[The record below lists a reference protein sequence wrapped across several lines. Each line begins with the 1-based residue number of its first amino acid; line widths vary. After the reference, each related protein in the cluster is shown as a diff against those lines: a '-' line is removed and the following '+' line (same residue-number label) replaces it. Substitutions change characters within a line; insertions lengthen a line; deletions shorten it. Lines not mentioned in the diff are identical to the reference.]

1 MLNSQ
6 NILNQYFM
14 NLLFIIYHSSFII
27 HHCQEPSITM
37 SIDVVLLLVALYG
50 FYLGFSDGIIKT
62 VFSFLSYAIGLMLA
76 IKFSPAMTRFI
87 ETGFHV
93 KNPLILVLG
102 FIITFFLG
110 MYIIRFVADAMT
122 GVLQM
127 VRINILNQ
135 IIGGVFLSLGFMTMY
150 SVMVWFGESTGFI
163 SPQTAAQSHTLP
175 YLRKLPAQAQTM
187 FSGLKPM
194 LSDFWRESGSMMD
207 RMERQSVQRTETE
220 PSIYNIPDNL
230 SSHPTPKP
238 EAKPTPE
245 KSGTSTGTS
254 AGTSWW
260 WSGDS
265 KPAAPKVEKIETSSE
280 IFDIKDEPV
289 KPKQQRR

>member
-1 MLNSQ
+1 
-6 NILNQYFM
+6 
-14 NLLFIIYHSSFII
+14 
-27 HHCQEPSITM
+27 M

-127 VRINILNQ
+127 VRINVLNQ
-135 IIGGVFLSLGFMTMY
+135 LIGGVFLSLGFMTMY
-150 SVMVWFGESTGFI
+150 SVMVWFGESSGLI
-163 SPQTAAQSHTLP
+163 SPQTAAASHSLP
-175 YLRKLPAQAQTM
+175 YLRKLPAQAQGI

-194 LSDFWRESGSMMD
+194 ISDFWRESGSMMD
-207 RMERQSVQRTETE
+207 RMERQSVKRTETE
-220 PSIYNIPDNL
+220 PSIYNIPDGASGTGTNA
-230 SSHPTPKP
+230 PKP
-238 EAKPTPE
+238 ESKPVPE
-245 KSGTSTGTS
+245 KSAS
-254 AGTSWW
+254 SWFN
-260 WSGDS
+260 
-265 KPAAPKVEKIETSSE
+265 PAPKKVEKIETSSE
-280 IFDIKDEPV
+280 IFDIKEDET
-289 KPKQQRR
+289 PKRR

>member
-1 MLNSQ
+1 
-6 NILNQYFM
+6 
-14 NLLFIIYHSSFII
+14 
-27 HHCQEPSITM
+27 M

-150 SVMVWFGESTGFI
+150 SVLVWFGESSGFI
-163 SPQTAAQSHTLP
+163 SPQTAAQSHSLP
-175 YLRKLPAQAQTM
+175 YLRQLPSHAQGVFA
-187 FSGLKPM
+187 GLKPM
-194 LSDFWRESGSMMD
+194 ISDFWRESGSMMD
-207 RMERQSVQRTETE
+207 RMERQGVKRTETE
-220 PSIYNIPDNL
+220 PSIYNIPDNP
-230 SSHPTPKP
+230 SGTVTPAPKSNP
-238 EAKPTPE
+238 VPE
-245 KSGTSTGTS
+245 KSASSWFNPSPST
-254 AGTSWW
+254 
-260 WSGDS
+260 
-265 KPAAPKVEKIETSSE
+265 KKVEKIETSSE
-280 IFDIKDEPV
+280 IFDIKDDE
-289 KPKQQRR
+289 KPKRK

>member
-1 MLNSQ
+1 
-6 NILNQYFM
+6 
-14 NLLFIIYHSSFII
+14 
-27 HHCQEPSITM
+27 M

-135 IIGGVFLSLGFMTMY
+135 MIGGIFLSLGFVTMY
-150 SVMVWFGESTGFI
+150 SVMVWFGESSGFI
-163 SPQTAAQSHTLP
+163 SPQTAAASHSLP
-175 YLRKLPAQAQTM
+175 YLRHLPAQAQGL

-194 LSDFWRESGSMMD
+194 ISDFWRESGSMMD
-207 RMERQSVQRTETE
+207 RMERQSVQRTETQ
-220 PSIYNIPDNL
+220 PNIYNIPDDASGTGTNV
-230 SSHPTPKP
+230 PKP
-238 EAKPTPE
+238 ESKPVPE
-245 KSGTSTGTS
+245 KPAS
-254 AGTSWW
+254 SWFNP
-260 WSGDS
+260 S
-265 KPAAPKVEKIETSSE
+265 PAPKKVEKIETSSE
-280 IFDIKDEPV
+280 IFDIKEEE
-289 KPKQQRR
+289 KPKRR